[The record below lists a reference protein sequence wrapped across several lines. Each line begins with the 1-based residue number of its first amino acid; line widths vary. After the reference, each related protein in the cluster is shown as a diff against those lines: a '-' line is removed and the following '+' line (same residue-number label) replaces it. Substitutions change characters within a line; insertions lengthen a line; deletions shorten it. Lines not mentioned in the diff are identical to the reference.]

1 MREDKYT
8 ENIGAV
14 TTSYLGYK
22 YAVCSFEHDKKSLR
36 RLYQRQDSY
45 TTT

>member
-8 ENIGAV
+8 QTSGAV
-14 TTSYLGYK
+14 TTSYFGYK
-22 YAVCSFEHDKKSLR
+22 YAVSSFEHDKKSLR